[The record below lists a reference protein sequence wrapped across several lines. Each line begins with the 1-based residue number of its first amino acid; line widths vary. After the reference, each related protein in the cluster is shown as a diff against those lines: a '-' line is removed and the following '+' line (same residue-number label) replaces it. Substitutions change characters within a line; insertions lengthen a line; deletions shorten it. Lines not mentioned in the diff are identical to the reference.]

1 MAVSRSD
8 KMFHRSLATFKKSFN
23 TLRERM
29 MKLLVPSALNHKW
42 LGHPGSLSLVQTSV
56 MFLVFGFL
64 VDSAG
69 AEELLRTAA
78 SRTIDIHHIRLD
90 VDLDLEKK
98 HLRGRATIDFT
109 PMSAFFNATGR
120 QLVKLDAQNLD
131 VSAVRLYGA
140 DNKAVNADY
149 EVTDDQLL
157 ISVSEGMIKAQQNWK
172 VEIDYSVTDPATG
185 LHFFRPTKEQPN
197 VPLMVWSQGEPQANH
212 YWFPC
217 IDNSNERQSTELIV
231 SVPTGID
238 VLSNGS
244 LLSKK
249 AASGRTTFHWK
260 QEKEHV
266 AYLVTLV
273 AGRFNVTGEE
283 WRGKPV
289 TYYVPE
295 NRQADIERTFGR
307 TKPMLDFFSQRFG
320 IEYPWDKY
328 AQVVVEQFTFG
339 GMENTSATTLYHR
352 ALHDKRAIVDSTP
365 DWLIAHELAHQW
377 WGDLVT
383 CKDWSHLWLNEGF
396 ATYSESLWAEHALG
410 RDERDWHLLDDSR
423 LARTSTTQTRPIV
436 DRHYPTPGSMF
447 DNRVYPK
454 GAWVLHMLR
463 ARLGDEDFFR
473 GLQRYGT
480 VMAYQTVET
489 SDLRQTFERLFGLSL
504 ERFFYDWTERPGNPK
519 LLVESEWL
527 PGTNQM
533 KFHVKQTQKA
543 DVFEIPVRIDVRG
556 AGDSVGHRA
565 INRLMT
571 EREFIEYVSVSVK
584 PSVILVD
591 PEFSILASIEQKQS
605 QAFWEQQL
613 KTAIVGTVPSR
624 VRAVEHFATVRT
636 DKSRNV
642 LAQALTSDSFYG
654 VRAEAAK
661 ALGKVKGDIARDS
674 LLTGLAQDNAKV
686 RRACATAM
694 GNFKGDDIVQA
705 ALRKKQAKGDIS
717 YFVESSVLSS
727 LSKVLDEPPVDLLI
741 AALDKP
747 SHRETI
753 RLAALKELAKSSD
766 PKVQDVLLEWTQP
779 GKPPLCRP
787 EACRQ
792 LVEYA
797 QRNLLSKPATDRI
810 VKHFVELLDNAGP
823 RERGAIASAL
833 GSLGP
838 KAAAAKSRLQEMTQA
853 EPNDWTR
860 SSIKV
865 AINRISA
872 LPSDTAALSKLQK
885 ELDQART
892 HARTL
897 EERLQRLEAR

>member
-1 MAVSRSD
+1 
-8 KMFHRSLATFKKSFN
+8 MFHRSLATQRNSFKSIC
-23 TLRERM
+23 ERT
-29 MKLLVPSALNHKW
+29 MKHLVPTAPNHKW
-42 LGHPGSLSLVQTSV
+42 LGHPGIFSLGHSSV
-56 MFLVFGFL
+56 LILVFGCWAA
-64 VDSAG
+64 SSI
-69 AEELLRTAA
+69 AEEPLRTTA

-90 VDLDLEKK
+90 VDLNLEKK

-109 PMSAFFNATGR
+109 PMSAFFNSTGR
-120 QLVKLDAQNLD
+120 QLIRLDAQNLD

-140 DNKAVNADY
+140 DNKAINTDH

-157 ISVSEGMIKAQQNWK
+157 ISFSEGTIKAKQKWK

-185 LHFFRPTKEQPN
+185 LHFFGPTKQQPN

-217 IDNSNERQSTELIV
+217 VDNSNERQSTELIV

-244 LLSKK
+244 LISKK
-249 AASGRTTFHWK
+249 NTASGRSTFHWK

-273 AGRFNVTGEE
+273 AGRFNVTREE
-283 WRGKPV
+283 WRDKPV

-295 NRQADIERTFGR
+295 NRKADIERTFGR
-307 TKPMLDFFSQRFG
+307 TKPMLDFFSKRFG
-320 IEYPWDKY
+320 IEYPWEKY

-339 GMENTSATTLYHR
+339 GMENTSATTLYYR
-352 ALHDKRAIVDSTP
+352 ALHDERAIVDSTP

-423 LARTSTTQTRPIV
+423 LARSGTTQTRPIV

-480 VMAYQTVET
+480 VMAYQTAET
-489 SDLRQTFERLFGLSL
+489 SDFRQTFERLFGLSL
-504 ERFFYDWTERPGNPK
+504 ERFFYDWTERPGHPK

-527 PGTNQM
+527 PESNQM
-533 KFHVKQTQKA
+533 KFHVKQTQKV
-543 DVFEIPVRIDVRG
+543 DVFEIPIRIDVRS
-556 AGDSVGHRA
+556 AGDSVGQRA

-571 EREFIEYVSVSVK
+571 EREFTEYVSVSGK
-584 PSVILVD
+584 PAVILVD
-591 PEFSILASIEQKQS
+591 PEFSILAEIEQKQS
-605 QAFWEQQL
+605 QGFWEQQL
-613 KTAIVGTVPSR
+613 KSQIAGTVPAR

-642 LAQALTSDSFYG
+642 LAQALSSDSFYG

-661 ALGKVKGDIARDS
+661 ALGKVKGDIARDA
-674 LLTGLAQDNAKV
+674 LLAGLAQDNAKV
-686 RRACATAM
+686 RRACATAL
-694 GNFKGDDIVQA
+694 GNFKEDDNVKA
-705 ALRKKQAKGDIS
+705 VLRKKQAEGDIS

-727 LSKVLDEPPVDLLI
+727 LSKVLKEPPVDLLI

-753 RLAALKELAKSSD
+753 RLTALKELAKSSD
-766 PKVQDVLLEWTQP
+766 PKVLDVLSDWTKP

-810 VKHFVELLDNAGP
+810 VKHLVKLLDNAGP
-823 RERGAIASAL
+823 RERGAVASAL

-872 LPSDTAALSKLQK
+872 LPSDTAALTKLQK
-885 ELDQART
+885 ELDEART
-892 HARTL
+892 HSRTL